1 MYVHVCVCCCVH
13 THTVCCNVEDSV
25 LRVIRAAPPSIKVIT
40 FPKPGNFTDII
51 ITFLSFSRSFS
62 LSLSLSFTLSLSLS
76 RTSAYG
82 IYPKIF
88 RNSDCVRYKYRG
100 EIIAANTVL
109 QNLRISP
116 LSLSLFFSFLFL
128 SFFLL
133 FPFLLSRIADG
144 KETSQ
149 AIQRLESDLKIVLA
163 QGAGRNFKESRFTV
177 VLHCALTV

>member
-1 MYVHVCVCCCVH
+1 MCNYVYLSLSFLPVYVHVCVCCCVHTH

-51 ITFLSFSRSFS
+51 ITFLSFSRSRSFS

-116 LSLSLFFSFLFL
+116 LSLSFFFFSFSLILPSL
-128 SFFLL
+128 S
-133 FPFLLSRIADG
+133 LSSLSYRRRERNVA
-144 KETSQ
+144 
-149 AIQRLESDLKIVLA
+149 SDSA
-163 QGAGRNFKESRFTV
+163 SRK
-177 VLHCALTV
+177 